1 MIFSILTPTRNRPEK
16 CERFVKS
23 VKNTTKEHGRV
34 ELLFYVDN
42 DDPSMGKYRKI
53 EEVYTTDFLRIK
65 MFEGPA
71 KSVSKSWNDIAKISN
86 GDYLMMG
93 NDDLT
98 YETKGWDN
106 KLEEHLSLLED
117 PYYMCWVNDNI
128 NGNKHCAFPII
139 SREWYQTVDYFAPGV
154 FHFGYN
160 DTWVFDIAKRVGRT
174 KYFGDILIE
183 HRHFSHHPGE
193 RDDTTDRNRTQ
204 EKGNLYKKD
213 LGIFNNTTPHR
224 QQDAEKIKAAIKEYH
239 AKKLSANI
247 IEYSKDHKY
256 LFLNNLKAEWQAS
269 THKLKDNPTE
279 EQERKLR
286 ELYLSIGRNGM
297 QQPILV
303 SEDMRILRGNQRY
316 YYAKDHGYNCISAYV
331 IKDDDIDKWIQ
342 RTYIDEEN
350 WE

>member
-53 EEVYTTDFLRIK
+53 EEVYTTNFLRIK
-65 MFEGPA
+65 MLEGKP
-71 KSVSKSWNDIAKISN
+71 KSVSKSWNDIAAISN
-86 GDYLMMG
+86 GDYMIMG

-98 YETKGWDN
+98 YETIGWDN
-106 KLEEHLSLLED
+106 KLEQHLRKLPD
-117 PYYMCWVNDNI
+117 PYHMCWVNDDI

-139 SREWYQTVDYFAPGV
+139 SREWYKTVDYFAPGV

-160 DTWVFDIAKRVGRT
+160 DTWVYDIAKRIGRH
-174 KYFGDILIE
+174 KYFSDILVQ
-183 HRHFSHHPGE
+183 HRHFSHHPSE

-213 LGIFNNTTPHR
+213 LVIFNQTQPIR
-224 QQDAEKIKAAIKEYH
+224 QRDAEKIQHAIKEFH
-239 AKKLSANI
+239 AKKLSANK
-247 IEYSKDHKY
+247 IEYDNEHRY
-256 LFLNNLKAEWQAS
+256 LWLNDVKQEWQCS
-269 THKLKDNPTE
+269 QHKLKENPTQ
-279 EQERKLR
+279 EQERKLKH
-286 ELYLSIGRNGM
+286 LYSSIEKNGM
-297 QQPILV
+297 NYPILV
-303 SEDMRILRGNQRY
+303 AEDMRVLRGNQRY
-316 YYAKDHGYNCISAYV
+316 WYAKDHGYSCISAYV
-331 IKDDDIDKWIQ
+331 IKDADIDKWIQ

-350 WE
+350 W

>member
-53 EEVYTTDFLRIK
+53 EEVYTTNFLRIK
-65 MFEGPA
+65 MLEGKP
-71 KSVSKSWNDIAKISN
+71 KSVSKSWNDIAAISN
-86 GDYLMMG
+86 GDYMIMG

-98 YETKGWDN
+98 YETIGWDN
-106 KLEEHLSLLED
+106 KLEQHLRKLPD
-117 PYYMCWVNDNI
+117 PYHMCWVNDDI

-139 SREWYQTVDYFAPGV
+139 SREWYKTVDYFAPGV

-160 DTWVFDIAKRVGRT
+160 DTWVYDIAKRIGRH
-174 KYFGDILIE
+174 KYFSDILVQ
-183 HRHFSHHPGE
+183 HRHFSHHPSE

-213 LGIFNNTTPHR
+213 LVIFNQTQSIR
-224 QQDAEKIKAAIKEYH
+224 QRDAEKIQHAIKEFH
-239 AKKLSANI
+239 AKKLSANK
-247 IEYSKDHKY
+247 IEYDNEHRY
-256 LFLNNLKAEWQAS
+256 LWLNDVKQEWQGS
-269 THKLKDNPTE
+269 QHKLKENPTQ
-279 EQERKLR
+279 EQETKLKH
-286 ELYLSIGRNGM
+286 LYSSIEKNGM
-297 QQPILV
+297 NYPILV
-303 SEDMRILRGNQRY
+303 AEDMRVLRGNQRY
-316 YYAKDHGYNCISAYV
+316 WYAKDHGYSCISAYV
-331 IKDDDIDKWIQ
+331 IKDADIDKWIQ

-350 WE
+350 W

>member
-53 EEVYTTDFLRIK
+53 EEVYTTNFLRIK
-65 MFEGPA
+65 MLEGKP
-71 KSVSKSWNDIAKISN
+71 KSVSKSWNDIAAISN
-86 GDYLMMG
+86 GDYMIMG

-98 YETKGWDN
+98 YETIGWDN
-106 KLEEHLSLLED
+106 KLEQHLRKLPD
-117 PYYMCWVNDNI
+117 PYHMCWVNDDI

-139 SREWYQTVDYFAPGV
+139 SREWYKTVDYFAPGV

-160 DTWVFDIAKRVGRT
+160 DTWVYDIAKRIGRH
-174 KYFGDILIE
+174 KYFSDILVQ
-183 HRHFSHHPGE
+183 HRHFSHHPSE

-213 LGIFNNTTPHR
+213 LVIFNQTQPIR
-224 QQDAEKIKAAIKEYH
+224 QRDAEKIQHAIKEFH
-239 AKKLSANI
+239 AKKLSANK
-247 IEYSKDHKY
+247 IEYDNEHRY
-256 LFLNNLKAEWQAS
+256 LWLNDVKQEWQGS
-269 THKLKDNPTE
+269 QHKLKENPTQ
-279 EQERKLR
+279 EQERKLKH
-286 ELYLSIGRNGM
+286 LYSSIEKNGM
-297 QQPILV
+297 NYPILV
-303 SEDMRILRGNQRY
+303 AEDMRVLRGNQRY
-316 YYAKDHGYNCISAYV
+316 WYAKDHGYSCISAYV
-331 IKDDDIDKWIQ
+331 IKDADIDKWIQ

-350 WE
+350 W

>member
-53 EEVYTTDFLRIK
+53 EEVYTTNFLRIK
-65 MFEGPA
+65 MLEGKP
-71 KSVSKSWNDIAKISN
+71 KSVSKSWNDIAAISN
-86 GDYLMMG
+86 GDYMIMG

-98 YETKGWDN
+98 YETIGWDN
-106 KLEEHLSLLED
+106 KLEQHLRKLPD
-117 PYYMCWVNDNI
+117 PYHMCWVNDDI

-139 SREWYQTVDYFAPGV
+139 SREWYKTVDYFAPGV

-160 DTWVFDIAKRVGRT
+160 DTWVYDIAKRIGRH
-174 KYFGDILIE
+174 KYFSDILVQ
-183 HRHFSHHPGE
+183 HRHFSHHPSE

-213 LGIFNNTTPHR
+213 LVIFNQTQSIR
-224 QQDAEKIKAAIKEYH
+224 QRDAEKIQHAIKEFH
-239 AKKLSANI
+239 AKKLSANK
-247 IEYSKDHKY
+247 IEYDNEHRY
-256 LFLNNLKAEWQAS
+256 LWLNDVKQEWQGS
-269 THKLKDNPTE
+269 QHKLKENPTQ
-279 EQERKLR
+279 EQERKLKH
-286 ELYLSIGRNGM
+286 LYSSIEKNGM
-297 QQPILV
+297 NYPILV
-303 SEDMRILRGNQRY
+303 AEDMRVLRGNQRY
-316 YYAKDHGYNCISAYV
+316 WYAKDHGYSCISAYV
-331 IKDDDIDKWIQ
+331 IKDADIDKWIQ

-350 WE
+350 W